1 MYRQYNAYTLQLRRY
16 AHNHM
21 NLFNKELKL
30 NTLKKNRIASRNDLH
45 ERGLGLVGEESHT
58 HLLPFLRKMKR
69 CDGNVEK
76 VFEILNRVRATRWQ
90 PSLVLYTA
98 AIRQCTRKLNMKEAE
113 DIFETLLEENIE
125 PDVVVFN
132 TLISGF
138 SKLRDIENC
147 QKLFDELKRRGLEA
161 DLVT

>member
-1 MYRQYNAYTLQLRRY
+1 
-16 AHNHM
+16 M
-21 NLFNKELKL
+21 NNFYKELKL
-30 NTLKKNRIASRNDLH
+30 NTGRKYRIASRNDLH

-58 HLLPFLRKMKR
+58 HLLPFLRQMKR
-69 CDGNVEK
+69 CDGNVTK

-98 AIRQCTRKLNMKEAE
+98 AIRQCTRKLKMEEAG
-113 DIFETLLEENIE
+113 DIFQTLLEENIE
-125 PDVVVFN
+125 PDIVVFN

-138 SKLRDIENC
+138 SKLRDIDNC
-147 QKLFDELKRRGLEA
+147 QKLFDELKRRGFEP